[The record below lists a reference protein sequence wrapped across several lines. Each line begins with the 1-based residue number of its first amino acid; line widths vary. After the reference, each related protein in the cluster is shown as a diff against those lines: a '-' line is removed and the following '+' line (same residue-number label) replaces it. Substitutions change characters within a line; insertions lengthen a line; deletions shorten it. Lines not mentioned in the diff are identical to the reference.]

1 MTFQRTFM
9 AQKTILITGCSSGI
23 GYDAAHGL
31 AKRGWRVLATCRKP
45 QDAERLADEGLE
57 TLVLDYQD
65 TDSIRTAF
73 AAALDKTSGR
83 LDALFN
89 NGAYA
94 MGGAIEDIPTDAW
107 RAMFEA
113 NFFGWHELTR
123 LVLPVMRRQGHG
135 RVVQCSSVL
144 GFVAARM
151 RGPYVSTKF
160 ALEGY
165 TDVLRLELRNTGI
178 HVVLIE
184 PGPIDTLIRQNAQ
197 EHYTKWTEKTDTPWA
212 DFYKKTLEP
221 RLFATDPGP
230 DRFELK
236 PDAVTKKLI
245 HALEATKPRARYYV
259 TTPTYIAGNL
269 KRILPTRWLDWV
281 LMKG

>member
-1 MTFQRTFM
+1 MT
-9 AQKTILITGCSSGI
+9 QKTILITGCSSGI
-23 GYDAAHGL
+23 GYDAAHTL
-31 AKRGWRVLATCRKP
+31 AKRGWRVLASCRKP

-73 AAALDKTSGR
+73 AAAMDKTSGK

-89 NGAYA
+89 NGAFG

-107 RAMFEA
+107 REMFEA

-123 LVLPVMRRQGHG
+123 LAIPVMRRAKRG
-135 RVVQCSSVL
+135 RIIQCSSVL
-144 GFVAARM
+144 GFVGARM
-151 RGPYVSTKF
+151 RGPYVASKF

-178 HVVLIE
+178 DVVLIE
-184 PGPIDTLIRQNAQ
+184 PGPVDTMIRQNAQ
-197 EHYTKWTEKTDTPWA
+197 AHYTKWTEKTDTPWA
-212 DFYKKTLEP
+212 DFYKTTLEP
-221 RLFATDPGP
+221 RLFAEDPPP

-236 PDAVTKKLI
+236 TPAVTKKLI
-245 HALEATKPRARYYV
+245 HALEAARPRPRYYV
-259 TTPTYIAGNL
+259 TTPTYIAGYL
-269 KRILPTRWLDWV
+269 KRLMPTRWLDWV